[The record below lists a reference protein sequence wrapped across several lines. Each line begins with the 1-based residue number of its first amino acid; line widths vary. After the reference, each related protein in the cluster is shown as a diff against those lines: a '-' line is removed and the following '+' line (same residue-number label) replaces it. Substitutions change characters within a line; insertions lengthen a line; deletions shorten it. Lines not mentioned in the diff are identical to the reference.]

1 MRLFTVVFL
10 AAVACNRNDPM
21 SPSPVPS
28 PPPVPAVRPG
38 VVVLPGGLDTFSC
51 ADADEVRVRVNSV
64 EDNRV
69 GLHVRISGIPE
80 GGKRLRVRWRRDVV
94 RDVRIGSAEDSFSD
108 VLSYVYGGLTGP
120 ETFVVRVEL
129 LVDGRSGSCSR
140 NRRVRVR
147 PPASAHDGG
156 SSDAD
161 TTGTGS
167 DTDTTGTGS
176 DTDTTGTGSD
186 ADTTGTGSDTDTTG
200 TGSDTDTTGTGSDTD
215 TTGTGSDTDTTGT
228 GSDAD
233 TTGTG
238 SDADTTGTGSDA
250 DTTGTGSDTDTTGT
264 GSDTDT
270 TGTGSDAD
278 TTGTGSDTDTTGTG
292 SDTDTTGTGS
302 DTDTTGTGS
311 DADTTGTG
319 SDTDTTG
326 TGSDADTTGTGSDTD
341 TTGTGSDASVWKPGD
356 NYYGELHSR
365 EWSRLTVDGLR
376 QGQPIENGIPVY
388 DTPFTVVCGFVG
400 DVSVGCKG
408 VIGEVVETGG
418 SAGEWVRVPVEE

>member
-10 AAVACNRNDPM
+10 AAMACNRNDPM
-21 SPSPVPS
+21 GPSPVPS

-167 DTDTTGTGS
+167 EPTQPAPARTPTQPAPARTPVFGNPAIITTGS
-176 DTDTTGTGSD
+176 
-186 ADTTGTGSDTDTTG
+186 
-200 TGSDTDTTGTGSDTD
+200 
-215 TTGTGSDTDTTGT
+215 
-228 GSDAD
+228 
-233 TTGTG
+233 
-238 SDADTTGTGSDA
+238 
-250 DTTGTGSDTDTTGT
+250 
-264 GSDTDT
+264 
-270 TGTGSDAD
+270 
-278 TTGTGSDTDTTGTG
+278 
-292 SDTDTTGTGS
+292 
-302 DTDTTGTGS
+302 
-311 DADTTGTG
+311 
-319 SDTDTTG
+319 
-326 TGSDADTTGTGSDTD
+326 
-341 TTGTGSDASVWKPGD
+341 
-356 NYYGELHSR
+356 YIR
-365 EWSRLTVDGLR
+365 
-376 QGQPIENGIPVY
+376 
-388 DTPFTVVCGFVG
+388 
-400 DVSVGCKG
+400 VSGAV
-408 VIGEVVETGG
+408 
-418 SAGEWVRVPVEE
+418 

>member
-10 AAVACNRNDPM
+10 AAMACNRNDPM
-21 SPSPVPS
+21 GPSPVPS

-186 ADTTGTGSDTDTTG
+186 A
-200 TGSDTDTTGTGSDTD
+200 
-215 TTGTGSDTDTTGT
+215 
-228 GSDAD
+228 
-233 TTGTG
+233 
-238 SDADTTGTGSDA
+238 
-250 DTTGTGSDTDTTGT
+250 
-264 GSDTDT
+264 
-270 TGTGSDAD
+270 
-278 TTGTGSDTDTTGTG
+278 
-292 SDTDTTGTGS
+292 
-302 DTDTTGTGS
+302 
-311 DADTTGTG
+311 
-319 SDTDTTG
+319 
-326 TGSDADTTGTGSDTD
+326 
-341 TTGTGSDASVWKPGD
+341 SVWKPGD

-365 EWSRLTVDGLR
+365 EWSRLTVDGLS

-400 DVSVGCKG
+400 DVSVGCRG

>member
-10 AAVACNRNDPM
+10 AAMACNRNDPM
-21 SPSPVPS
+21 GPSPVPS
-28 PPPVPAVRPG
+28 PPPVPAVRPV

-51 ADADEVRVRVNSV
+51 ADVDEARVRVNSV

-167 DTDTTGTGS
+167 DT
-176 DTDTTGTGSD
+176 
-186 ADTTGTGSDTDTTG
+186 
-200 TGSDTDTTGTGSDTD
+200 
-215 TTGTGSDTDTTGT
+215 
-228 GSDAD
+228 
-233 TTGTG
+233 
-238 SDADTTGTGSDA
+238 
-250 DTTGTGSDTDTTGT
+250 
-264 GSDTDT
+264 
-270 TGTGSDAD
+270 
-278 TTGTGSDTDTTGTG
+278 
-292 SDTDTTGTGS
+292 
-302 DTDTTGTGS
+302 
-311 DADTTGTG
+311 
-319 SDTDTTG
+319 
-326 TGSDADTTGTGSDTD
+326 
-341 TTGTGSDASVWKPGD
+341 SVWKPGD

-365 EWSRLTVDGLR
+365 EWSRLTVDGLS

-400 DVSVGCKG
+400 DVSVGCRG
-408 VIGEVVETGG
+408 VIGEVVEDGD
-418 SAGEWVRVPVEE
+418 SAGEWVYVPVEGK

>member
-10 AAVACNRNDPM
+10 AAMACNRNDPM
-21 SPSPVPS
+21 GPSPVPS

-147 PPASAHDGG
+147 PPASAHDGA

-161 TTGTGS
+161 TTGTPGSDTDTTGTGSDTDTTGTGADTTGTGSDTDTTGTGSDTDTTGSDTDTTGS

-186 ADTTGTGSDTDTTG
+186 ADTTDRLGHRHNRHRLGHRHNRHRLGHRDNRPART
-200 TGSDTDTTGTGSDTD
+200 
-215 TTGTGSDTDTTGT
+215 
-228 GSDAD
+228 
-233 TTGTG
+233 
-238 SDADTTGTGSDA
+238 
-250 DTTGTGSDTDTTGT
+250 
-264 GSDTDT
+264 T

-326 TGSDADTTGTGSDTD
+326 TGSDA
-341 TTGTGSDASVWKPGD
+341 SVWKPGD

-365 EWSRLTVDGLR
+365 EWSRLTVDSLS

-400 DVSVGCKG
+400 DVFVGCSG

>member
-1 MRLFTVVFL
+1 MG
-10 AAVACNRNDPM
+10 
-21 SPSPVPS
+21 PSPVPS

-167 DTDTTGTGS
+167 DTDTTDTGS

-186 ADTTGTGSDTDTTG
+186 TDTTDTGSDTDTTGTGSDTDTTG

-238 SDADTTGTGSDA
+238 SDA
-250 DTTGTGSDTDTTGT
+250 
-264 GSDTDT
+264 
-270 TGTGSDAD
+270 
-278 TTGTGSDTDTTGTG
+278 
-292 SDTDTTGTGS
+292 
-302 DTDTTGTGS
+302 
-311 DADTTGTG
+311 
-319 SDTDTTG
+319 
-326 TGSDADTTGTGSDTD
+326 
-341 TTGTGSDASVWKPGD
+341 SVWKPGD

-365 EWSRLTVDGLR
+365 EWSRLTVDGVS

-400 DVSVGCKG
+400 DVSVGCRG